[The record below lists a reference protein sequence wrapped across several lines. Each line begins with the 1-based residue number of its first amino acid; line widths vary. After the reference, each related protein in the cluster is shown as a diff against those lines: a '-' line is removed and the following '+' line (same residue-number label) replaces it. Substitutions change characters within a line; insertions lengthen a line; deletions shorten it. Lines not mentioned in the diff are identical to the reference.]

1 MKMSDKTLA
10 MRVLEG
16 RKVDYKVHTYPEQER
31 DAEKIAEWLEIP
43 ADRVFKTLVAVREQG
58 KPILV
63 MVPGSHQLDLKKL
76 AKEVGEKKIK
86 LASHLQAEALT
97 GLQVGGIS
105 PLALMNKGFVL
116 LLDRS
121 AAACNTICISAGKKG
136 LNVELNPAELVRIT
150 SAQYVD
156 VIS

>member
-16 RKVDYKVHTYPEQER
+16 RKVDYEVHTYPEQER

-43 ADRVFKTLVAVREQG
+43 ADRVFKTLVAVREPG

-86 LASHLQAEALT
+86 LASHVQAEALT

-105 PLALMNKGFVL
+105 PLALMNKRFVM

-121 AAACNTICISAGKKG
+121 AAVYDTICISAGKKG
-136 LNVELNPAELVRIT
+136 LNIELNPAELMRIT

>member
-1 MKMSDKTLA
+1 

-16 RKVDYKVHTYPEQER
+16 RKVDYEVHTYPEQER
-31 DAEKIAEWLEIP
+31 DAEKIAEWLDIP
-43 ADRVFKTLVAVREQG
+43 VDRVFKTLVAVREQG
-58 KPILV
+58 KPLLV

-86 LASHLQAEALT
+86 LASHVQAEALT

-105 PLALMNKGFVL
+105 PLALINKGFVM

-121 AAACNTICISAGKKG
+121 AVTCHTICISAGKKG
-136 LNVELNPAELVRIT
+136 LNVELNPAELIRIT
-150 SAQYVD
+150 SARYVD